1 VRAPPEFVAHCLELL
16 RPAGPAEARRMFGSW
31 GLFAAGRMFAL
42 VVDEAL
48 WLKADDSSRAKFEAE
63 GLEQFFYESRGGR
76 VGLPYWQAPPDAM
89 DDAQAMRPWALAA
102 MDAALRAPE
111 TAKSR
116 KGARKAADA
125 LNLGPKSGAWLAE
138 IGIHTP
144 ADLRREGAATAYAR
158 VKARHPREAS
168 RNLLWAL
175 HGALA
180 GERWDRLPATTKARL
195 EAEATAAAERL
206 ESKGKPVARRA
217 RSER

>member
-1 VRAPPEFVAHCLELL
+1 MREPPEFVLHCLELL
-16 RPAGPAEARRMFGSW
+16 RPAGAAEPRRMFGSW
-31 GLFAAGRMFAL
+31 GLFVAGRMFAL
-42 VVDEAL
+42 VVDETL
-48 WLKADDSSRAKFEAE
+48 WLKADDASRAKFESE

-102 MDAALRAPE
+102 MDVAVRAPGG
-111 TAKSR
+111 AKAR
-116 KGARKAADA
+116 AGARKAADL

-144 ADLRREGAATAYAR
+144 AELRREGAATAYAR
-158 VKARHPREAS
+158 VKARHPKEAS

-175 HGALA
+175 HGAVS
-180 GERWDRLPATTKARL
+180 GERWDRLTASTKARL
-195 EAEATAAAERL
+195 EADAAAAAERL

-217 RSER
+217 RAER